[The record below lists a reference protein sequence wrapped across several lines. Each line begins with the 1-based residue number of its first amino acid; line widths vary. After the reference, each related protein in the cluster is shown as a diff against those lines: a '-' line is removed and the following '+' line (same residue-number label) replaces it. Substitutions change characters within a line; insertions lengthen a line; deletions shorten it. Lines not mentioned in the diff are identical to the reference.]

1 MITHTAECLM
11 TTSLW
16 TERDG
21 GGEQRVPADALA
33 AIAALGLAGHG
44 RWVG

>member
-1 MITHTAECLM
+1 MITHSAECLM

-21 GGEQRVPADALA
+21 RGEPRVPAGALA
-33 AIAALGLAGHG
+33 AIAALGLVG
-44 RWVG
+44 RGRRDG